1 MGSAAGKFSWGKGKK
16 IEFMEST
23 KMPTAKDMDT
33 RRRNSLMFFMR
44 DWQESSTFEEQEA
57 SMLQIKRYHQME
69 AKVSQDDPILA
80 KLNKVPLQI
89 SLGDMRLLRETVIMK
104 WKDINRSYQGPLL
117 GDTILH
123 RVCREG
129 YLGALKFMLDPNSK
143 SIFETEKIDP
153 SIVNKRKRTAL
164 MLCFTSPNFT
174 EVAKSFGL
182 ERNPESG
189 LAVPRPK
196 RPETAQTDHDWMKPG
211 TRADREEMVRILVE
225 DLKASVKGLD
235 MHDYSLLHYASISG
249 WEGTIDLLLDHG
261 ADPRQTCMT
270 GETALHFAVSLEHRE
285 AAEILLK
292 RSRDLVN
299 EADKDGDRAIH
310 LAVQNG
316 NREIVNLLVDYR
328 ADINSPNYRRVTP
341 LAVACKR
348 QDWQM
353 VNHLLDKKAS
363 AALTGNRD
371 ADAARLK
378 AVKAYGQWVPY
389 ADKLGRGIFYYNRV
403 SRESRRDA
411 PEDYVKDR
419 DYIMKSATLGMHFYH

>member
-1 MGSAAGKFSWGKGKK
+1 MGSAAGKLFRGGDTK

-57 SMLQIKRYHQME
+57 SMLQIKKYHQME

-80 KLNKVPLQI
+80 KMNKIPLQI

-117 GDTILH
+117 GETVLH

-143 SIFETEKIDP
+143 SIFETETVDP
-153 SIVNKRKRTAL
+153 NIPNKRKRTAL
-164 MLCFTSPNFT
+164 MLCFTSPHFT
-174 EVAKSFGL
+174 EIAKNFGL
-182 ERNPESG
+182 EQDAETG
-189 LAVPRPK
+189 LGAPRP
-196 RPETAQTDHDWMKPG
+196 RQPDTAQTNQDWMKPG

-225 DLKASVKGLD
+225 DLKADVNVLD

-249 WEGTIDLLLDHG
+249 WGGTIDLLLEHG
-261 ADPRQTCMT
+261 IDPRQTCMT
-270 GETALHFAVSLEHRE
+270 GETALHFAVSLRHGE
-285 AAEILLK
+285 AAEILLN
-292 RSRDLVN
+292 RSQDLVN

-316 NREIVNLLVDYR
+316 DHEIVDLLVDYQ

-353 VNHLLDKKAS
+353 VNHLLDKKLAQ
-363 AALTGNRD
+363 AVGDRE

-378 AVKAYGQWVPY
+378 ALKAYGQWVPY
-389 ADKLGRGIFYYNRV
+389 ADKMGGGIFYYNKVRM
-403 SRESRRDA
+403 
-411 PEDYVKDR
+411 YVAR
-419 DYIMKSATLGMHFYH
+419 

>member
-1 MGSAAGKFSWGKGKK
+1 MGSAAGKLFRGGGTK

-23 KMPTAKDMDT
+23 KMPTAKDMDM

-57 SMLQIKRYHQME
+57 SMLQIKKYHQME

-80 KLNKVPLQI
+80 KMNKIPLQI

-117 GDTILH
+117 GETVLH

-143 SIFETEKIDP
+143 SIFETETVDP
-153 SIVNKRKRTAL
+153 NILNKRKRTAL
-164 MLCFTSPNFT
+164 MLCFTSPHFT
-174 EVAKSFGL
+174 EITKNFGL
-182 ERNPESG
+182 EQDTETG
-189 LAVPRPK
+189 LGVPRPR
-196 RPETAQTDHDWMKPG
+196 RPDTAQ
-211 TRADREEMVRILVE
+211 
-225 DLKASVKGLD
+225 
-235 MHDYSLLHYASISG
+235 
-249 WEGTIDLLLDHG
+249 GTIDLLLEHG
-261 ADPRQTCMT
+261 IDPRQTCMT
-270 GETALHFAVSLEHRE
+270 GETALHFAVSLRHGE

-292 RSRDLVN
+292 RSQDLVN

-316 NREIVNLLVDYR
+316 DHEIVNLLVDYQ

-353 VNHLLDKKAS
+353 VNHLLDKKLAR
-363 AALTGNRD
+363 AVGDRE

-378 AVKAYGQWVPY
+378 ALKAYGQWVPY
-389 ADKLGRGIFYYNRV
+389 TDKMGGGIFYYNKV
-403 SRESRRDA
+403 SRESRRQA
-411 PEDYVKDR
+411 PEDYVKDKE
-419 DYIMKSATLGMHFYH
+419 YVMKSATFGMHFYH